1 MMGGTQSEKLPSP
14 LLLTHALHTPTG
26 SWLSPEPCI
35 PLLCLCIM
43 EERSVGKPAHRLAE
57 HPLEARKLE
66 RDSWDEV

>member
-1 MMGGTQSEKLPSP
+1 MGRTQSEKLPSLVLLPPP
-14 LLLTHALHTPTG
+14 LHWRLG
-26 SWLSPEPCI
+26 SWLSWELRV
-35 PLLCLCIM
+35 PLLCLSVM